1 MSAANEM
8 LTILP
13 GKIDSRKMEPVKI
26 HEKKFGGWWVTKTK
40 EESKKQDLPRSPV
53 KQRSMSNL
61 LSSSIAEKEQPP
73 VPVRSNTTL
82 SSIMPTRSNT
92 VTIKKLPPTPPLRS
106 NTTISIK
113 SPATKEAEDKTIDT
127 SELSVPLDH
136 QPFSSRINH
145 SRHNHRNPS
154 LASERMQCA

>member
-1 MSAANEM
+1 MNVANEM
-8 LTILP
+8 LTIVS

-40 EESKKQDLPRSPV
+40 EDPKEQVPPRSPI
-53 KQRSMSNL
+53 KQKSMSNL
-61 LSSSIAEKEQPP
+61 LSSSSNIAKKEQPP
-73 VPVRSNTTL
+73 VPVRSHTTL

-136 QPFSSRINH
+136 QPFSSRINL
-145 SRHNHRNPS
+145 SRHNHRSSS
-154 LASERMQCA
+154 LASERM

>member
-1 MSAANEM
+1 M
-8 LTILP
+8 LTIVS
-13 GKIDSRKMEPVKI
+13 GKIDPRKMEPVKI

-40 EESKKQDLPRSPV
+40 EEPKEQNPPRSPV

-61 LSSSIAEKEQPP
+61 LSLNSNIARKEQPP

-82 SSIMPTRSNT
+82 SGTISTVSNAI
-92 VTIKKLPPTPPLRS
+92 TIKKLPPTPPLRS
-106 NTTISIK
+106 NTTTSIK

-136 QPFSSRINH
+136 QPFSSRINI
-145 SRHNHRNPS
+145 SRHNHRSSS
-154 LASERMQCA
+154 LASERMQRT